1 MIMLVLLGYFVG
13 VVLAFILLLIGNTLE
28 VKYISIPN
36 KAPFKYIF
44 YSWINVILFG
54 LYIIGLLYNHSKPL
68 DKLKKFLNN
77 KPDLIKNK

>member
-28 VKYISIPN
+28 VKYISIPD

-44 YSWINVILFG
+44 YSWIIVFLFSI
-54 LYIIGLLYNHSKPL
+54 YIIGLVYKQTKIS

>member
-28 VKYISIPN
+28 VKYISNPN

-44 YSWINVILFG
+44 YSWIIVFLFSI
-54 LYIIGLLYNHSKPL
+54 YIIGLVYKQTKIS
-68 DKLKKFLNN
+68 DKIKKFLNN

>member
-1 MIMLVLLGYFVG
+1 MLVLLGYFVG

-28 VKYISIPN
+28 VKYISIPD

-44 YSWINVILFG
+44 YSWIIVFLFSI
-54 LYIIGLLYNHSKPL
+54 YIIGLVYKQTKIS

>member
-1 MIMLVLLGYFVG
+1 MIMLVLLGYFLG

-28 VKYISIPN
+28 VKYKSIQD

-54 LYIIGLLYNHSKPL
+54 LYIIGSLYNHSKTL
-68 DKLKKFLNN
+68 DKIKKFLNN